1 MMRKRILI
9 VDDESDIVRTIQLSL
24 ETNDYE
30 VITAVDG
37 REALDE
43 IYNRNPDLIILD
55 VMLPDID
62 GYELSRRLKDNQRH
76 KNIPIMILTA
86 RAQKLD
92 QKLWRRSK
100 ADLWMVKPFDLN
112 VFMGNIQKLLGD
124 RTERS

>member
-86 RAQKLD
+86 RAQK
-92 QKLWRRSK
+92 
-100 ADLWMVKPFDLN
+100 
-112 VFMGNIQKLLGD
+112 
-124 RTERS
+124 